1 MSTQTGVFGWS
12 AIVRLGLVQACLGA
26 MVVLEI
32 GRAHV

>member
-26 MVVLEI
+26 MVEI